1 MAVEIRYF
9 GWTAFELVTEKG
21 TRVLLD
27 PMLAGNSEYGIAPS
41 PTPLEYFDGVQL
53 ILVTHTAGDHVGQA
67 FEIMQRSKAY
77 LICDGATR
85 FRAAEEAGISE
96 KRIYPMVSGIQYEFA
111 EVAVK
116 ALPAQH
122 VSVAKTKGGHIS
134 SQPLSYL
141 ISLSTGEKIF
151 FAGDT
156 SIHSDLKLY
165 GELYRPQVAMLG
177 VGGVERNGQSATEL
191 YPYEAALAA
200 EWLGLQL
207 AIPMHYRFKEGD
219 EFVEE
224 LRKQVP
230 AVKGLVMK
238 PGERYTF
245 RLDAG

>member
-1 MAVEIRYF
+1 MALEIRYF

-21 TRVLLD
+21 TRVLVD

-41 PTPLEYFDGVQL
+41 PAPLEYFDGVQL
-53 ILVTHTAGDHVGQA
+53 VLVTHTAADHVGQA

-77 LICDGATR
+77 LVCDGATR

-96 KRIYPMVSGIQYEFA
+96 KRIYPMVSGIQYEFG

-122 VSVAKTKGGHIS
+122 VSVARTRTGHIS

-141 ISLSTGEKIF
+141 ISLSTGEKVF

-156 SIHSDLKLY
+156 SIHGDLKLY

-177 VGGVERNGQSATEL
+177 VGGVEIKGQSATEL

-200 EWLGLQL
+200 KWLGVKL
-207 AIPMHYRFKEGD
+207 AIPMHYRLKEGD
-219 EFVEE
+219 EFIAE
-224 LRKQVP
+224 LQKQAP

-245 RLDAG
+245 RL